1 MKSWFDKNDIR
12 ARTDGSGGAA
22 LSVGLRVHW
31 V

>member
-1 MKSWFDKNDIR
+1 MKSWFDKNDIS
-12 ARTDGSGGAA
+12 ARTRGGGAA